1 MTLQDLIDHSPGE
14 FEIFVTNLLRK
25 MGYKAETT
33 QLTADGGID
42 VWASNDNLFSG
53 GKIIVQCKRYSEHQM
68 VGEPV
73 LRELFG
79 LVHAHGVNKG
89 VLVTTSS
96 FTRGAVKFAEGKP
109 IELLGGLQL
118 LGLCQQA
125 NFEVPAGRF
134 AWFDVGDEHDTLKYL
149 DEWNGTD
156 PLPYP
161 LRFSA
166 TSNELLT
173 KVDVWNLD
181 GQCEDIGY
189 AILRVDYFLA
199 ANHLLQGSIFRPEP
213 IPVDFGVW
221 SRQQISLI
229 CRSYSRWRETH
240 RDEAKLQEAEMAES
254 ETAEHRIE
262 FSISAFEG
270 FIQPLCLKFWW
281 KAHKPTHKPT
291 LYDYIRE
298 K

>member
-1 MTLQDLIDHSPGE
+1 MTLQDLIDLSPGE
-14 FEIFVTNLLRK
+14 FEVFVTNLLRK

-33 QLTADGGID
+33 RLTADGGID
-42 VWASNDNLFSG
+42 VWASNDSIFTG
-53 GKIIVQCKRYSEHQM
+53 GKVIVQCKRYSEHQL

-96 FTRGAVKFAEGKP
+96 FTRGAVQFAEGKP

-125 NFEVPAGRF
+125 NFEVPAGRL
-134 AWFDVGDEHDTLKYL
+134 AWFDVGDELDTLKYL
-149 DEWNGTD
+149 DQWNATD

-161 LRFSA
+161 LRFGA

-173 KVDVWNLD
+173 KIDVWNLD
-181 GQCEDIGY
+181 GQCESLAD

-199 ANHLLQGSIFRPEP
+199 ANHLLQGSIFRKAAEP
-213 IPVDFGVW
+213 TPVDLGVW
-221 SRQQISLI
+221 SRQQISVI
-229 CRSYSRWRETH
+229 CRSYNLWRETH
-240 RDEAKLQEAEMAES
+240 SQCQAL
-254 ETAEHRIE
+254 
-262 FSISAFEG
+262 
-270 FIQPLCLKFWW
+270 IQPLCLKYWW
-281 KAHKPTHKPT
+281 KAHKPT
-291 LYDYIRE
+291 LYAVIG

>member
-1 MTLQDLIDHSPGE
+1 MTLQDLIDLSPGE

-96 FTRGAVKFAEGKP
+96 FTRGAMQFAEGKP

-125 NFEVPAGRF
+125 YFEVPAGRL
-134 AWFDVGDEHDTLKYL
+134 AWFDICIVHDTLKYVY
-149 DEWNGTD
+149 EWNASD
-156 PLPYP
+156 PLPVT
-161 LRFSA
+161 LR
-166 TSNELLT
+166 LLGPSCAWIT
-173 KVDVWNLD
+173 
-181 GQCEDIGY
+181 
-189 AILRVDYFLA
+189 
-199 ANHLLQGSIFRPEP
+199 
-213 IPVDFGVW
+213 
-221 SRQQISLI
+221 
-229 CRSYSRWRETH
+229 RW
-240 RDEAKLQEAEMAES
+240 
-254 ETAEHRIE
+254 
-262 FSISAFEG
+262 G
-270 FIQPLCLKFWW
+270 
-281 KAHKPTHKPT
+281 
-291 LYDYIRE
+291 
-298 K
+298 